1 MAENYSLTLH
11 SKYFEIRM
19 EILLRPSVH
28 PNSES
33 FLSLNLIMIDLQHEV
48 VYKSVLRRYAE
59 GMTFSAFLQR
69 EKH

>member
-1 MAENYSLTLH
+1 
-11 SKYFEIRM
+11 M